1 MFPVKNYSGR
11 QINTHSQKF
20 LQVCSTPNGTG
31 CSKCF
36 RSLWHFMDYKFWISR
51 YICCFL
57 FVFYIFVLCVF
68 YLDFFFCLAHSCAE
82 VTQQARAASRHARKQ
97 KPAREKNI
105 NNKKNILVK
114 IKPGDSLQTCP
125 ARR

>member
-1 MFPVKNYSGR
+1 MFFFFSFS
-11 QINTHSQKF
+11 IF
-20 LQVCSTPNGTG
+20 LCCVE
-31 CSKCF
+31 F
-36 RSLWHFMDYKFWISR
+36 IS
-51 YICCFL
+51 I
-57 FVFYIFVLCVF
+57 
-68 YLDFFFCLAHSCAE
+68 FFCLAHSCAE